1 MLVLLSSLANFVL
14 MDTPKLKTLK
24 TGTTTVGIKVK
35 DGVVL
40 AADRR
45 ASAGLY
51 VAHKYVRKVLYIA
64 PNIGITTA
72 GSVADLQFIYEL
84 LKNIYH
90 YNLITGMR
98 PTTIKALATY
108 LANLLSSSKYLPYL
122 VQILIGGV
130 DEQPRLYN
138 LDYVGDITEEDYT
151 ATGSGS
157 VEAIGVIEDEYRSD
171 MTLDE
176 AADLAKRAIFSSIK
190 RDPYTGTGVIVT
202 KITRNGHDEKEYYP
216 ERKI

>member
-1 MLVLLSSLANFVL
+1 MEPNRLTDLN
-14 MDTPKLKTLK
+14 KLKILK

-72 GSVADLQFIYEL
+72 GSVADLQFIYEN

-98 PTTIKALATY
+98 PVTIKALATF
-108 LANLLSSSKYLPYL
+108 LANVLSSSKYLPYI

-130 DEQPRLYN
+130 DDQPRLYN
-138 LDYVGDITEEDYT
+138 LDYVGDITEEEYT

-157 VEAIGVIEDEYRSD
+157 VEAIGVIEDSYRPD

-176 AADLAKRAIFSSIK
+176 AADLARRAIFSSIK

-202 KITRNGHDEKEYYP
+202 KITKNGHDEKEYYP
-216 ERKI
+216 QKKI